1 MAGSFSDYVEN
12 ETLDLWFGGQSV
24 TPPTTLYV
32 QAYTAAPN
40 DAGGGTQVTTN
51 GHARVA
57 VTNNLTNFPAASGGS
72 KSNGTAF
79 TWGAASGGS
88 WGSVVA
94 VGMFDA
100 SSGGNLIGWSD
111 VPVAK
116 TIDDGDV
123 LFIGVGALT
132 ITLT

>member
-1 MAGSFSDYVEN
+1 MAGSFSDYLEN
-12 ETLDLWFGGQSV
+12 EVLDHVWGASTY
-24 TPPTTLYV
+24 TPPVTVYA
-32 QAYTAAPN
+32 QAYTAAPS
-40 DAGGGTQVTTN
+40 DAGGGTQVTTF

-57 VTNNLTNFPAASGGS
+57 VTNNLTNFPAASAGA
-72 KSNGTAF
+72 KSNGTAI

-88 WGSVVA
+88 WGSITH
-94 VGMFDA
+94 VGFFDA

-123 LFIGVGALT
+123 LFIPIGSLT
-132 ITLT
+132 ISLT

>member
-1 MAGSFSDYVEN
+1 MAGSFSDYVED

-24 TPPTTLYV
+24 TPPATLYA
-32 QAYTAAPN
+32 QAYTVTPS
-40 DAGGGTQVTTN
+40 DSGGGTQVTTN

-57 VTNNLTNFPAASGGS
+57 ITNNLTNFPAASGGA
-72 KSNGTAF
+72 KSNGTAI

-94 VGMFDA
+94 VAFFDA
-100 SSGGNLIGWSD
+100 SSGGNMIGWSD
-111 VPVAK
+111 LAVAK
-116 TIDDGDV
+116 TIDDGDT
-123 LFIGVGALT
+123 LYIPVGSLD